1 MSSSDAFYNHS
12 QYLYLLGKLIT
23 SIELDVVDEYVGKRV
38 KLIYTKNQVQG
49 IISDVEFFDNGR
61 YIIYIDL
68 DNGNQTS
75 TSKVLELEFL

>member
-1 MSSSDAFYNHS
+1 MSSEAFYNHS
-12 QYLYLLGKLIT
+12 QYLSLLGKLIT

-49 IISDVEFFDNGR
+49 IISDVEFFNNGI

-68 DNGNQTS
+68 DNGNSTS